1 MLLSDLA
8 SFRAGNVEPHTETIP
23 VFDFSE
29 SIAEVG
35 LRKCGL

>member
-1 MLLSDLA
+1 MMLSDLV
-8 SFRAGNVEPHTETIP
+8 SFSAGNVKPHTEPMP
-23 VFDFSE
+23 VCDFSE